1 MRRSSSPTK
10 ISGELDI
17 PQQTISSFLQ
27 RFNERGSIDNV
38 KPPGLQGHEKLLH
51 ERTITLYTVLSP
63 KPIYPSK
70 SYAIKLT
77 VTSLNKLFDGDS
89 AKPVSGNGK
98 QSRDCY

>member
-1 MRRSSSPTK
+1 MCKQSQIHQLDMPEHHELTDFQKGEIVGMRRSSSPTK

-51 ERTITLYTVLSP
+51 EG
-63 KPIYPSK
+63 
-70 SYAIKLT
+70 T
-77 VTSLNKLFDGDS
+77 VT
-89 AKPVSGNGK
+89 
-98 QSRDCY
+98 